1 MEPSQPFAIPW
12 TSTLATLLSRS
23 ETWLMERVLAYA
35 KTHGYTAFTSTLVE
49 AWRVSVVGLT
59 EAMTAA
65 LKSHDGRPGEY
76 PLIPDASEDP
86 IAAFA
91 VHEAAVHRH
100 RGVTLPMFWGMLK
113 YYKRAYLDLVDAVD
127 ELPRVHHAAARDFVA
142 DCFERMEYT
151 FVLRWNELSGQE
163 AQDALARENLTLTNE
178 KNKYLTVFESIPHGL
193 FLLDA
198 AGRVENCN
206 AVALGMIG
214 FVGGAGAVYYEA
226 AKPKKTDS
234 CQDTLGRPL
243 AELLPWLEPALAE
256 FRDSHGDRVEIE
268 KTVGPGDSARQ
279 YNVAIQRLRDV
290 SGKFTGKVVLC
301 RDVTDRRKTEIALA
315 QSQELYRT
323 LIDLMHQGVAIL
335 SAEGRIDFANQT
347 LCDMLGHPMCD
358 IVGQPATNFIRE
370 EERARFLQSLLSRQ
384 DRQSDPYELSLRR
397 ADGRLVIVMVSPS
410 PLIGPDGDYQGSLEV
425 LTDVSQLRQLEMQL
439 ATAKRLEAI
448 GQLAGGVAHEINTP
462 LQYLSGNL
470 EFAQSNLV
478 RLVEL
483 LDRYEVVLHQAE
495 CGQDLENALQAIETF
510 KHEHD
515 MEMVLAEL
523 PLALE
528 ESRLGAERVAA
539 FVRTIKR
546 FAQSEAT
553 GRRSIDVN
561 EAILATVEVAKSIQE
576 YPVTMET
583 DLAENLPQ
591 LPCVPGDFNQLLLC
605 LLLNATQASEH
616 NQTPNTVIRVGS
628 RLEGKTIAVTV
639 ADSGTGIPLDIQDKI
654 FNPFFT
660 TKGVGHGGGQGL
672 SIALSIIQKHNGSIH
687 FASEP
692 GHGTTFHVAFPL
704 E

>member
-35 KTHGYTAFTSTLVE
+35 KAQGYTAFTSTLVE
-49 AWRVSVVGLT
+49 AWRVSVAGLT
-59 EAMTAA
+59 EALAAA
-65 LKSHDGRPGEY
+65 LKGHDGRPGEY
-76 PLIPDASEDP
+76 PLFPDASDDP

-91 VHEAAVHRH
+91 IHEAAVHRH

-113 YYKRAYLDLVDAVD
+113 YYKRTYLDLVDAVD
-127 ELPRVHHAAARDFVA
+127 ELPRVYHAAARDFVA
-142 DCFERMEYT
+142 DCFERMEYA

-178 KNKYLTVFESIPHGL
+178 KSKYLTVFESIPHGL

-206 AVALGMIG
+206 AVALDMIG
-214 FVGGAGAVYYEA
+214 YVGRAGAVYYEA
-226 AKPKKTDS
+226 AKPKKNDS
-234 CQDTLGRPL
+234 CQDTLGRNL

-256 FRDSHGDRVEIE
+256 FQDSHADRVEIE
-268 KTVGPGDSARQ
+268 KTVELGDNTRQ

-301 RDVTDRRKTEIALA
+301 RDVTERRQIEVALA
-315 QSQELYRT
+315 QSQGLYRT
-323 LIDLMHQGVAIL
+323 LIELMHQGVVVL
-335 SAEGRIDFANQT
+335 SPEGRIDFANQT
-347 LCDMLGHPMCD
+347 LCDMLGRPMGD
-358 IVGQPATNFIRE
+358 IVGQSATNFIRE
-370 EERARFLQSLLSRQ
+370 EEHARFIQALVSRQ
-384 DRQSDPYELSLRR
+384 ERQSDPYELSLRR

-470 EFAQSNLV
+470 EFAQSNLA

-483 LDRYEVVLHQAE
+483 LDRYEVALHQAE
-495 CGQDLENALQAIETF
+495 CGQDLENARQAIETF
-510 KHEHD
+510 RHEHD

-605 LLLNATQASEH
+605 LLINATQASEH
-616 NQTPNTVIRVGS
+616 NQTPNTAIRVAS
-628 RLEGKTIAVTV
+628 RLEGRTIAVTV
-639 ADSGTGIPLDIQDKI
+639 ADSGQGIPLNIQDKI

-660 TKGVGHGGGQGL
+660 TKGVGQGGGQGL